1 MTLVMDRVFFFI
13 EGYMQEKKLY
23 GNFAPVPFMSAPA
36 ALLNLTFLPQA
47 SDWWRYPQIWK
58 TGDMAKKRI
67 CAGYMSILRRGET
80 S

>member
-47 SDWWRYPQIWK
+47 SD
-58 TGDMAKKRI
+58 
-67 CAGYMSILRRGET
+67 
-80 S
+80 